1 MDVNIWLYVELSR
14 SLIKKERKGFGNMFR
29 HQFETF
35 VILLE
40 YGYEDPV
47 LLKAAL
53 IHDLFED
60 GHKVGFSGFDTVISV
75 DTDGKEVYNLVMEL
89 SIRVENDI
97 EEPKDQFLERIMH
110 EGSKR
115 AKILK
120 LADRLSNIN
129 SLLATHDIPF
139 IKRYLEETNLH
150 ILPYAEEINKNI
162 ASELKKS
169 LKKFDISLS

>member
-1 MDVNIWLYVELSR
+1 MDVNIWPYVELSR
-14 SLIKKERKGFGNMFR
+14 LLIKKERKGFGNMFR

-60 GHKVGFSGFDTVISV
+60 GHKVGFSSFETIISI
-75 DTDGKEVYNLVMEL
+75 DTDGKDVYDLVTEL
-89 SIRVENDI
+89 SIRVWNDV
-97 EEPKDQFLERIMH
+97 EEPKDQFLERIMK
-110 EGSKR
+110 EGSQR

-129 SLLATHDIPF
+129 SLLATNDITF
-139 IKRYLEETNLH
+139 IKRYFEETNLH
-150 ILPYAEEINKNI
+150 ILPYAEEINRNI
-162 ASELKKS
+162 ASELKSS
-169 LKKFDISLS
+169 LKKLEISPT